1 VGAGLAAFGMLLLSA
16 CATHPAADSE
26 VATDPVS
33 RGELFWPS
41 QDSMA
46 DVERAIE
53 KAAAGDKLALVI
65 LGANWCHD
73 SRALAAR
80 IHQAPLAGIISAQYE
95 PVFVDIAYL
104 DQGQDVARALGTP
117 IYYATPTVLIVDPVS
132 RRLVNA
138 GDRHQWGAA
147 DSISMDESV
156 DYFTRM
162 AQVGKI
168 VQQGD
173 AVEENVDSHP
183 EIDAYEERL
192 AVKVARGYDRV
203 GPMLRAYKEAG
214 EVPASFE
221 DDWTEVADFRKS
233 VPGLIEALR
242 AEAKQHAA
250 NKAPGALEL
259 PPIPPYSWE

>member
-1 VGAGLAAFGMLLLSA
+1 MGAGLAAFGVLLLSA
-16 CATHPAADSE
+16 CAAQPAADSE
-26 VATDPVS
+26 VPKDPVS

-53 KAAAGDKLALVI
+53 RAAASDKLALVI

-80 IHQAPLAGIISAQYE
+80 IHQSPLAEVISAQYE

-104 DQGQDVARALGTP
+104 DRGRDVARALGTP

-147 DSISMDESV
+147 DAISMDESV
-156 DYFTRM
+156 DYFMRM
-162 AQVGKI
+162 AQVGKF
-168 VQQGD
+168 VQQGEV
-173 AVEENVDSHP
+173 VEENVESDP

-192 AVKVARGYDRV
+192 AAKVARGYERV
-203 GPMLRAYKEAG
+203 GPMLRAYKEG
-214 EVPASFE
+214 GDVPASFE

-233 VPGLIEALR
+233 VPGQVEALR
-242 AEAKQHAA
+242 AEAKQRAA
-250 NKAPGALEL
+250 EKAPGRFEL